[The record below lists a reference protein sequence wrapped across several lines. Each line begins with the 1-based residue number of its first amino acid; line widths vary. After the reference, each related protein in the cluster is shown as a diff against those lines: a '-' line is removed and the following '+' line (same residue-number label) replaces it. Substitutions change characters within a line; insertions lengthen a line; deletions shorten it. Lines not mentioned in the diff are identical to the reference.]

1 MTATRAELDGMME
14 VMHAAFDPAFGE
26 AWNERQLASS
36 MLIPGTRFAMIDA
49 AGVMGPPARKVPTAG
64 FYLARTMC
72 DEEELLLLAVAPE
85 YRRHGFATRLM
96 EHLFAAAADHGVNR
110 VFLEMREDNDARH
123 FYSRLD
129 FQQVGLRRDY
139 YRGADGLL
147 RNAVTM
153 SRTIA
158 YFHKSGS

>member
-1 MTATRAELDGMME
+1 MTATRAELDGMMG

-26 AWNERQLASS
+26 AWTERQMASS
-36 MLIPGTRFAMIDA
+36 LLIPGTRFALIDA
-49 AGVMGPPARKVPTAG
+49 VGVIGPPARKVPTAG
-64 FYLARTMC
+64 FYLARRVV

-85 YRRHGFATRLM
+85 YRRHAFATRLM
-96 EHLFAAAADHGVNR
+96 EHLLGNAADYGVRR
-110 VFLEMREDNDARH
+110 VFLEMREDNEAGR

-153 SRTIA
+153 SLNLT
-158 YFHKSGS
+158 

>member
-26 AWNERQLASS
+26 AWNEGQLASS
-36 MLIPGTRFAMIDA
+36 LLIPGTRFAMIDA
-49 AGVMGPPARKVPTAG
+49 AGVIGPPARKVPTAG
-64 FYLARTMC
+64 FYLARRIV

-96 EHLFAAAADHGVNR
+96 EHLLGNAADHGVRR
-110 VFLEMREDNDARH
+110 VFLEMREDNEAGH

-129 FQQVGLRRDY
+129 FQKVGLRRDY
-139 YRGADGLL
+139 YRGTDDRL

-153 SRTIA
+153 SRNL
-158 YFHKSGS
+158 S